1 MKNVSLIVFDFDGT
15 LCDTQRNI
23 VTTLK
28 ATIEENRLPE
38 RTDEQCVSI
47 IGYPLNECF
56 RQLFPDLNERQVQQ
70 CADSYRRI
78 FAEKLANCKP
88 EPFPGVVPTVKLLKQ
103 MGLTLTIASSR
114 SHASLVELSCH
125 MGIESCFS
133 LFLGA
138 DDVEIAKPNPEP
150 VLKTLRETGFSPEET
165 LVVGDMPVDI
175 RMGKGAR
182 AKTVGV
188 TYGNGSRH
196 MLLQAGADFII
207 NSFHELT
214 NIINILEK

>member
-1 MKNVSLIVFDFDGT
+1 MNNISLVIFDFDGT

-23 VTTLK
+23 LATLK
-28 ATIEENRLPE
+28 ATIEENSLPE

-56 RQLFPDLNERQVQQ
+56 RQLFPELNEIQVQQ

-78 FAEKLANCKP
+78 FAEKLQCVKP
-88 EPFPGVVPTVKLLKQ
+88 KPFKGVVDTIEQIKQ
-103 MGLTLTIASSR
+103 MGFTLTIASSR
-114 SHASLVELSCH
+114 SHDSLVELSSH
-125 MGIESCFS
+125 MGIDSCFS

-138 DDVEIAKPNPEP
+138 DDVEKAKPDPEP
-150 VLKTLRETGFSPEET
+150 VIKTMREMNCCPEET

-175 RMGKGAR
+175 CMGKSAG

-188 TYGNGSRH
+188 TYGNGSRY
-196 MLLQAGADFII
+196 MLQQAGTDFII
-207 NSFHELT
+207 DSFSDLT
-214 NIINILEK
+214 TILTTLEM